1 MKIKF
6 QELNDPVRFVNICSL
21 YPFDI
26 TLSQGKLCINAKS
39 ILGIFSLNILGE
51 MDVSIGAAPVDQ
63 MNDFYEAIKQFKA

>member
-1 MKIKF
+1 
-6 QELNDPVRFVNICSL
+6 L